1 MKISFDINGV
11 IDKYP
16 TEIFGMMNVFKRT
29 GHEVGIATGNSLEAL
44 PPEWIKQFDFIITCN
59 GPEEELR
66 FSDFP
71 ATDDME
77 KMVNWKVPRLLEE
90 NVDVH
95 FDDYADEMNILAENA
110 PRPIT
115 IIKIK

>member
-11 IDKYP
+11 IDRFP
-16 TEIFGMMNVFKRT
+16 SEIFGMMGILKQA
-29 GHEVGIATGNSLEAL
+29 GHEVGIATGNSANAL
-44 PPEWIKQFDFIITCN
+44 PPEWSKQFDFIITCD

-66 FSDFP
+66 FSEFP

-77 KMVNWKVPRLLEE
+77 KMVNWKVPRLIEE
-90 NVDVH
+90 NIDVH
-95 FDDYADEMNILAENA
+95 FDDYADEMNMLAKNS

-115 IIKIK
+115 IIKI